1 MMQPHM
7 LTSSSANGSA
17 ERPPDDRLRRMIQ
30 YSATPMNFCD
40 GGDYWIPAF
49 RGYDGRV

>member
-1 MMQPHM
+1 
-7 LTSSSANGSA
+7 
-17 ERPPDDRLRRMIQ
+17 MIQ

-49 RGYDGRV
+49 AGMMDWGNNKYCVFLTQLVFATAL